1 MGLLAM
7 NIFDRSAVSQV
18 RVARPTDRLDEIETF
33 YQEAIGLPRITSWR
47 DGIDGNHAGYDGLI
61 LGMPDGRYHLEF
73 THYRDGSPCPA
84 PSRDNLLV
92 FYLPDATGL
101 DRVVARMKAYGHD
114 EVEPE
119 NPWWRRDGGT
129 AGRAHIRGPR
139 RVAGRVHAWTW
150 CGAGIRIRIRIRPA
164 GRPSAA
170 WHHAIR
176 HRTGQGRVDAP
187 MVASGNHG

>member
-1 MGLLAM
+1 MGWLAM

-33 YQEAIGLPRITSWR
+33 YQEAIGLPRITFWW

-73 THYRDGSPCPA
+73 THYRDGTPCPA

-101 DRVVARMKAYGHD
+101 DRGVARMKAYGHD

-119 NPWWRRDGGT
+119 NPWWRRDGGMGT
-129 AGRAHIRGPR
+129 YSRTPTDGGSCSCMDMVWGRHPHPNPTPWLTISCMASRD
-139 RVAGRVHAWTW
+139 
-150 CGAGIRIRIRIRPA
+150 PA
-164 GRPSAA
+164 SY
-170 WHHAIR
+170 
-176 HRTGQGRVDAP
+176 RTR
-187 MVASGNHG
+187 